1 MGQFA
6 HGGDVRALATRL
18 NCEVADLLDFS
29 ANLNPLGPPESLRQV
44 VSRNLS
50 DVVHYPDPRCIAL
63 CAAIAR
69 RFSLPVESIVC
80 GNGSTE
86 LLFALPAC
94 LGVTRALI
102 PVPSYADYETAA
114 RRAGLAVKQLVYPVE
129 TGIDWSLIETECQ
142 GDELVIV
149 GQPGNPVGNLFDR
162 EHFRAVALRH
172 PKTFFLIDE
181 AFADF
186 VEGYESVA
194 RFALPNVLVLRS
206 MTKFY
211 AIPGIRLG
219 YLIAPAELA
228 QKIRDDLPPWS
239 VGSLAQAV
247 GVALFAETTYAEQT
261 RQRVT
266 QLREDLKAQLE
277 AFGIFR
283 VFPSVAN
290 YLLVRIEKE
299 GVDAKELA
307 EGLLFQFRIPIRVC
321 ANYAGLDGRYF
332 RVAVRTEEENTRL
345 VEALAKVCQSKV
357 WQLKVWQTFLS
368 AEGGADQGV
377 ADIDATLPC
386 QARALPNTAV
396 LVCHEDADRNVCDTL
411 KSADK
416 NVCATLLRAQTGPA
430 FATLRRGKMS
440 APPCNAPPCKA
451 PPCNKPPLRT
461 FEPPVLEP
469 TIQQRRLPHW
479 QSSGAVYWIT
489 FRLIDS
495 IPQDKL
501 KRWKN
506 DGEIWVRDNPTPWT
520 EEQWREYDEL
530 FGEKLDAW
538 LDAGMGSRALAR
550 PDVRKCVIE
559 SILRF
564 DGAKLSVH
572 AAVIMP
578 THAHIL
584 IEPFAKQGEELS
596 RILKGIKGSS
606 ACAANKILGLS
617 GNFWLDESYDHIVR
631 SEKQYRHFL
640 NYIEQN
646 PIKAK
651 LKEGEYW
658 LYAPDSKENQG
669 VADKG
674 VATQGVADI
683 LVCHES
689 ADRNVCATL
698 LRAQT
703 GMSAPPCNATPCNAP
718 PCNATPCK
726 RPRCAKHTPAIM
738 FQGTSSNAGKS
749 VLTAAFC
756 RILLQDGYRVAPF
769 KAQNMSLNSYV
780 TLDGG
785 EMGRAQVLQAQACR
799 LAPDVRM
806 NPILLKPNSETGSQV
821 ILSGKPV
828 GNMDVEAYI
837 RYKPQAFEVAQ
848 RAYDSLA
855 SEVDVMVLEG
865 AGSPGEVNLKRHDI
879 VNMAMAEYAKA
890 PVVIVGDIDRGGVF
904 ASFIG
909 TLEVLSEKERACVA
923 GFIVNRFRGRQEL
936 LADALSY
943 VFNHTGLPTFGVV
956 PYLRNLG
963 LPEEDSVTFKELPEL
978 APARDSGLLD
988 IVVIDLPHI
997 SNFTDID
1004 ALRIEPDVAVRIVR
1018 KPELLGKPDA
1028 VILPGSKNVIG
1039 DLQALKDRGL
1049 AEPLLKLAQEGQTRI
1064 IGLCGGFQMLGT
1076 SIADPTGLESAKQKI
1091 PGLGLLPVETVLL
1104 PEKTLKAVKATHS
1117 PTGMALQG
1125 YEIHHGVT
1133 TVCTGASPKVGSQV
1147 AVVREDGEP
1156 IGFSSDDGSVM
1167 GTYLH
1172 GFFDADVFRRAF
1184 LDELRQAR
1192 GWPQLKQVQAVF
1204 DVEPALDRLADVVR
1218 ANLDVQ
1224 SLYKKMG
1231 LTPSLR

>member
-1 MGQFA
+1 MAQFA

-18 NCEVADLLDFS
+18 GCEVSDILDFS
-29 ANLNPLGPPESLRQV
+29 ANLNPLGPPDILRQV

-50 DVVHYPDPRCIAL
+50 DVVHYPDPQCTAL
-63 CAAIAR
+63 REAIAHLY
-69 RFSLPVESIVC
+69 SLPVDSIVC

-94 LGVTRALI
+94 LGVKRALI
-102 PVPSYADYETAA
+102 PVPSYADYETAS
-114 RRAGLAVKQLVYPVE
+114 RRAGLSVKKVVYPVE

-149 GQPGNPVGNLFDR
+149 GQPGNPVGYLFDR
-162 EHFRAVALRH
+162 DLFRAVALRH
-172 PKTFFLIDE
+172 PETFFLIDE

-186 VEGYESVA
+186 VEDYESVA
-194 RFALPNVLVLRS
+194 RFELPNVLVLRS

-247 GVALFAETTYAEQT
+247 GVALLEETAYAAQT
-261 RQRVT
+261 RHCVA
-266 QLREDLKAQLE
+266 QLRAGLKERLE
-277 AFGIFR
+277 AFGLFR

-290 YLLVRIEKE
+290 YLLVRIEKA
-299 GVDAKELA
+299 GLDAKELA
-307 EGLLFQFRIPIRVC
+307 DRLLRQFRIPIRVC
-321 ANYAGLDGRYF
+321 SNYAGLDGRYF
-332 RVAVRTEEENTRL
+332 RVAVRTEEENNRL
-345 VEALAKVCQSKV
+345 IDAIAKV
-357 WQLKVWQTFLS
+357 WQPKVGQTFLS
-368 AEGGADQGV
+368 AEGGTSQGG
-377 ADIDATLPC
+377 ADI
-386 QARALPNTAV
+386 
-396 LVCHEDADRNVCDTL
+396 LVCHRNADRNVCATL
-411 KSADK
+411 Q
-416 NVCATLLRAQTGPA
+416 CATLLRAQTG
-430 FATLRRGKMS
+430 MS
-440 APPCNAPPCKA
+440 APPSNAPPCKET
-451 PPCNKPPLRT
+451 PCKEQPRNKPPLRT
-461 FEPPVLEP
+461 FEPPVLLP
-469 TIQQRRLPHW
+469 SIQQRRLPHW
-479 QSSGAVYWIT
+479 HASGAVYWIA

-501 KRWKN
+501 NRWKN
-506 DGEIWVRDNPTPWT
+506 DREIWMRDNPTPWT
-520 EEQWREYDEL
+520 EEQWREYDEV

-550 PDVRKCVIE
+550 PDVRKCVID

-564 DGAKLSVH
+564 DGTKLAVH

-578 THAHIL
+578 THVHLL

-596 RILKGIKGSS
+596 LILKGIKGSS

-617 GNFWLDESYDHIVR
+617 GSFWLDESYDHIVR

-658 LYAPDSKENQG
+658 LYAPESKENQG
-669 VADKG
+669 GAD
-674 VATQGVADI
+674 QGGAAQGGADI
-683 LVCHES
+683 LVCPRNADRNVCGTLNSADRNVCGTLNS
-689 ADRNVCATL
+689 ADRNVCATFKCATL
-698 LRAQT
+698 PRAQT
-703 GMSAPPCNATPCNAP
+703 GMSAPPLNAP
-718 PCNATPCK
+718 PCKK
-726 RPRCAKHTPAIM
+726 RTPAIM

-821 ILSGKPV
+821 ILNGKPV

-909 TLEVLSEKERACVA
+909 TLEVLSEKERGCVA

-943 VFNHTGLPTFGVV
+943 VWDHTGLPTFGVV

-963 LPEEDSVTFKELPEL
+963 LPEEDSVTFKEIPEC
-978 APARDSGLLD
+978 PPPSDSRLLD
-988 IVVIDLPHI
+988 VVVIDLPHI

-1064 IGLCGGFQMLGT
+1064 IGLCGGFQMLGR
-1076 SIADPTGLESAKQKI
+1076 SIADPTGLESAQQKI

-1117 PTGMALQG
+1117 STGLSLQG

-1133 TVCTGASPKVGSQV
+1133 TVCAGETQRTGSKV

-1156 IGFSSDDGSVM
+1156 IGFSSGDGM
-1167 GTYLH
+1167 ILGTYLH
-1172 GFFDADVFRRAF
+1172 GFFDADAFRRYF

-1224 SLYKKMG
+1224 ALYKKMG
-1231 LTPSLR
+1231 LAPSLR

>member
-1 MGQFA
+1 MAQFT

-50 DVVHYPDPRCIAL
+50 DVVHYPDPRCTAL
-63 CAAIAR
+63 CEAIAR
-69 RFSLPVESIVC
+69 RFSLPVDSIVC

-102 PVPSYADYETAA
+102 PVPSYADYETSA
-114 RRAGLAVKQLVYPVE
+114 RRAGLAVMKLVYPVE
-129 TGIDWSLIETECQ
+129 TGIDWTLLEAECQ
-142 GDELVIV
+142 GNELVII

-162 EHFRAVALRH
+162 EHFRAVAVRH

-211 AIPGIRLG
+211 AMPGIRLG

-247 GVALFAETTYAEQT
+247 GVALLAETAYAEQT
-261 RQRVT
+261 RQRVA
-266 QLREDLKAQLE
+266 QLREGLKAQLE
-277 AFGIFR
+277 TLGIFR

-299 GVDAKELA
+299 GLDAKELA
-307 EGLLFQFRIPIRVC
+307 ERLLLQFRIPIRVC
-321 ANYAGLDGRYF
+321 SNYAGLDSRYF
-332 RVAVRTEEENTRL
+332 RVAVRTAEENARL
-345 VEALAKVCQSKV
+345 VAAINKVCLSEPLHQS
-357 WQLKVWQTFLS
+357 Q
-368 AEGGADQGV
+368 
-377 ADIDATLPC
+377 I
-386 QARALPNTAV
+386 PN
-396 LVCHEDADRNVCDTL
+396 L
-411 KSADK
+411 KSK
-416 NVCATLLRAQTGPA
+416 I
-430 FATLRRGKMS
+430 
-440 APPCNAPPCKA
+440 NAPVP
-451 PPCNKPPLRT
+451 
-461 FEPPVLEP
+461 
-469 TIQQRRLPHW
+469 
-479 QSSGAVYWIT
+479 
-489 FRLIDS
+489 
-495 IPQDKL
+495 
-501 KRWKN
+501 
-506 DGEIWVRDNPTPWT
+506 
-520 EEQWREYDEL
+520 
-530 FGEKLDAW
+530 
-538 LDAGMGSRALAR
+538 AL
-550 PDVRKCVIE
+550 
-559 SILRF
+559 
-564 DGAKLSVH
+564 
-572 AAVIMP
+572 
-578 THAHIL
+578 
-584 IEPFAKQGEELS
+584 
-596 RILKGIKGSS
+596 
-606 ACAANKILGLS
+606 
-617 GNFWLDESYDHIVR
+617 
-631 SEKQYRHFL
+631 
-640 NYIEQN
+640 
-646 PIKAK
+646 
-651 LKEGEYW
+651 
-658 LYAPDSKENQG
+658 
-669 VADKG
+669 
-674 VATQGVADI
+674 
-683 LVCHES
+683 
-689 ADRNVCATL
+689 
-698 LRAQT
+698 
-703 GMSAPPCNATPCNAP
+703 
-718 PCNATPCK
+718 
-726 RPRCAKHTPAIM
+726 M

-821 ILSGKPV
+821 ILNGKPV

-837 RYKPQAFEVAQ
+837 RYKPEAFKVAQ
-848 RAYDSLA
+848 TAYDSLA

-909 TLEVLSEKERACVA
+909 TLEVLSEKERASVA

-1076 SIADPTGLESAKQKI
+1076 SIADPTGLESAQQKI

-1117 PTGMALQG
+1117 PTGMSLQG

-1133 TVCTGASPKVGSQV
+1133 TVCTGASLKAGSKV
-1147 AVVREDGEP
+1147 AVVRDDGEP
-1156 IGFSSDDGSVM
+1156 IGFSSGDGSIL

-1172 GFFDADVFRRAF
+1172 GFFDADVFRRSF

-1224 SLYKKMG
+1224 ALYKKMG
-1231 LTPSLR
+1231 LAPSLR

>member
-1 MGQFA
+1 MAQFA

-29 ANLNPLGPPESLRQV
+29 ANLNPLGPPDILRQV

-50 DVVHYPDPRCIAL
+50 DVVHYPDPQCTAL
-63 CAAIAR
+63 REAIAHLY
-69 RFSLPVESIVC
+69 SLPVESIVC

-102 PVPSYADYETAA
+102 PVPSYADYVIAA
-114 RRAGLAVKQLVYPVE
+114 RRAGLTVKQLVYPVE
-129 TGIDWSLIETECQ
+129 TGIDWSLIEAECH

-186 VEGYESVA
+186 VQGYESVA

-219 YLIAPAELA
+219 YLIAPVELA
-228 QKIRDDLPPWS
+228 QKIWDDLPPWS
-239 VGSLAQAV
+239 VGSVAQAV
-247 GVALFAETTYAEQT
+247 GVALLAETAYAEQT
-261 RQRVT
+261 RQLVA
-266 QLREDLKAQLE
+266 QLREGLKAQLE

-283 VFPSVAN
+283 VFSSAAN
-290 YLLVRIEKE
+290 YLLVRIEKD
-299 GVDAKELA
+299 GFDAKELS
-307 EGLLFQFRIPIRVC
+307 ERLLFQFRIPIRVC

-332 RVAVRTEEENTRL
+332 RVAVRTEEENARL
-345 VEALAKVCQSKV
+345 VEAIAKV
-357 WQLKVWQTFLS
+357 LDGRT
-368 AEGGADQGV
+368 EGQK
-377 ADIDATLPC
+377 DA
-386 QARALPNTAV
+386 
-396 LVCHEDADRNVCDTL
+396 
-411 KSADK
+411 
-416 NVCATLLRAQTGPA
+416 
-430 FATLRRGKMS
+430 RGDG
-440 APPCNAPPCKA
+440 
-451 PPCNKPPLRT
+451 T
-461 FEPPVLEP
+461 
-469 TIQQRRLPHW
+469 
-479 QSSGAVYWIT
+479 SG
-489 FRLIDS
+489 R
-495 IPQDKL
+495 
-501 KRWKN
+501 
-506 DGEIWVRDNPTPWT
+506 
-520 EEQWREYDEL
+520 
-530 FGEKLDAW
+530 
-538 LDAGMGSRALAR
+538 
-550 PDVRKCVIE
+550 VRKPV
-559 SILRF
+559 
-564 DGAKLSVH
+564 
-572 AAVIMP
+572 
-578 THAHIL
+578 
-584 IEPFAKQGEELS
+584 
-596 RILKGIKGSS
+596 
-606 ACAANKILGLS
+606 
-617 GNFWLDESYDHIVR
+617 
-631 SEKQYRHFL
+631 
-640 NYIEQN
+640 
-646 PIKAK
+646 
-651 LKEGEYW
+651 
-658 LYAPDSKENQG
+658 
-669 VADKG
+669 
-674 VATQGVADI
+674 
-683 LVCHES
+683 
-689 ADRNVCATL
+689 
-698 LRAQT
+698 
-703 GMSAPPCNATPCNAP
+703 
-718 PCNATPCK
+718 
-726 RPRCAKHTPAIM
+726 PAIM

-909 TLEVLSEKERACVA
+909 TVEVLSENERARVA

-978 APARDSGLLD
+978 PPARDSGLLD

-1076 SIADPTGLESAKQKI
+1076 SIADPTGLESAQQKI

-1104 PEKTLKAVKATHS
+1104 PEKTLKAVTATHS
-1117 PTGMALQG
+1117 PTGLSLQG

-1133 TVCTGASPKVGSQV
+1133 TVCTGASSKAGSKV

-1156 IGFSSDDGSVM
+1156 IGFSSGDGSIL

-1218 ANLDVQ
+1218 ANLDVPA
-1224 SLYKKMG
+1224 LYKKMG
-1231 LTPSLR
+1231 LAPSFR

>member
-1 MGQFA
+1 MAQFA

-29 ANLNPLGPPESLRQV
+29 ANLNPLGPPETLRQV

-50 DVVHYPDPRCIAL
+50 DVVHYPDPRCTAL
-63 CAAIAR
+63 CEAIAR
-69 RFSLPVESIVC
+69 RYSLPVDSIVC

-86 LLFALPAC
+86 LLFILPAC
-94 LGVTRALI
+94 LGVKRALI
-102 PVPSYADYETAA
+102 PVPSYADYETAV

-129 TGIDWSLIETECQ
+129 SGIDWALIEAACQ

-149 GQPGNPVGNLFDR
+149 GQPGNPVGNLFERD
-162 EHFRAVALRH
+162 HFRGVALRH

-219 YLIAPAELA
+219 YLIAPTELA
-228 QKIRDDLPPWS
+228 QRIRDDLPPWS

-261 RQRVT
+261 RQRVA
-266 QLREDLKAQLE
+266 QLREGLKAQLD

-283 VFPSVAN
+283 VFLSVAN

-299 GVDAKELA
+299 GLDAKELA
-307 EGLLFQFRIPIRVC
+307 EKLLLQFRIPIRVC

-332 RVAVRTEEENTRL
+332 RVAVRTEEENARL
-345 VEALAKVCQSKV
+345 VEAIAKV
-357 WQLKVWQTFLS
+357 
-368 AEGGADQGV
+368 
-377 ADIDATLPC
+377 
-386 QARALPNTAV
+386 
-396 LVCHEDADRNVCDTL
+396 
-411 KSADK
+411 
-416 NVCATLLRAQTGPA
+416 
-430 FATLRRGKMS
+430 
-440 APPCNAPPCKA
+440 
-451 PPCNKPPLRT
+451 
-461 FEPPVLEP
+461 
-469 TIQQRRLPHW
+469 
-479 QSSGAVYWIT
+479 
-489 FRLIDS
+489 
-495 IPQDKL
+495 
-501 KRWKN
+501 
-506 DGEIWVRDNPTPWT
+506 
-520 EEQWREYDEL
+520 
-530 FGEKLDAW
+530 
-538 LDAGMGSRALAR
+538 
-550 PDVRKCVIE
+550 
-559 SILRF
+559 
-564 DGAKLSVH
+564 
-572 AAVIMP
+572 
-578 THAHIL
+578 
-584 IEPFAKQGEELS
+584 
-596 RILKGIKGSS
+596 
-606 ACAANKILGLS
+606 
-617 GNFWLDESYDHIVR
+617 
-631 SEKQYRHFL
+631 
-640 NYIEQN
+640 
-646 PIKAK
+646 
-651 LKEGEYW
+651 
-658 LYAPDSKENQG
+658 
-669 VADKG
+669 
-674 VATQGVADI
+674 
-683 LVCHES
+683 
-689 ADRNVCATL
+689 

-703 GMSAPPCNATPCNAP
+703 GMSATPYNVS
-718 PCNATPCK
+718 
-726 RPRCAKHTPAIM
+726 PRAKHTPAIM

-821 ILSGKPV
+821 ILNGKPV

-837 RYKPQAFEVAQ
+837 RYKPEAFKVAQ
-848 RAYDSLA
+848 HAYDSLA
-855 SEVDVMVLEG
+855 SEVDVIVLEG

-879 VNMAMAEYAKA
+879 VNMAMAEYAKS

-909 TLEVLSEKERACVA
+909 TLEVLSEKERAFVA

-956 PYLRNLG
+956 PYLRSLG
-963 LPEEDSVTFKELPEL
+963 LPEEDSVTFKELPER

-1049 AEPLLKLAQEGQTRI
+1049 SEPLLKLAQEGKTRI
-1064 IGLCGGFQMLGT
+1064 IGLCGGFQMLGA
-1076 SIADPTGLESAKQKI
+1076 SIADPIGLESAKQKI

-1117 PTGMALQG
+1117 TTGLALHG

-1133 TVCTGASPKVGSQV
+1133 TVSTEASPKGGSQV

-1156 IGFSSDDGSVM
+1156 IGFASGDGSIQ

-1172 GFFDADVFRRAF
+1172 GFFDADEFRRAF
-1184 LDELRQAR
+1184 LDELRKAR

-1204 DVEPALDRLADVVR
+1204 DVEPALDRLADVAR

-1224 SLYKKMG
+1224 ALYKKMG
-1231 LTPSLR
+1231 LTPSFR